1 MMNKDTYARAY
12 GLVLAITF
20 AILIANL
27 VFGVWRLRGALF
39 LAISIL
45 MAAGVYVVGL
55 WIMSYRID
63 ELKRKLPV
71 SGAERR
77 RKTGNFMIGCVP
89 KGAASYPKSRVGL
102 PVAPDLPL

>member
-20 AILIANL
+20 AILIADL
-27 VFGVWRLRGALF
+27 VLGVWPRLRGALF

-45 MAAGVYVVGL
+45 MATGVYIVGL
-55 WIMSYRID
+55 WIMSYRMN
-63 ELKRKLPV
+63 ELKRKLPI

-77 RKTGNFMIGCVP
+77 RKNREFYDWLRSQG
-89 KGAASYPKSRVGL
+89 RR
-102 PVAPDLPL
+102 